1 MMQSTRH
8 LFATAVAAIALS
20 LCGSASAVSVTAA
33 GSGATGI
40 LTDLGQFDAGD
51 YLIVGS
57 GTADFLG
64 AGDGIARPDGL
75 PAIPVTNPQY
85 LYFNVAGSY
94 NAAGQFGPA
103 GPNARLGA
111 LIGTLSA
118 TPRSPADWFLI
129 GNLASVRLDTAGHI
143 YASVNDHYYDNN
155 VGAFNVTVQAV
166 PEPSEYMMLAAGLM
180 LFAAFSR
187 YRRNTRE
194 ASFAIVQP
202 LRLNKRQGA
211 GRGRAAG

>member
-1 MMQSTRH
+1 MQSTH
-8 LFATAVAAIALS
+8 SLFAATVAALALT
-20 LCGSASAVSVTAA
+20 LGGSASAVTVSAA
-33 GSGATGI
+33 GNGATGI
-40 LTDLGQFDAGD
+40 LTDLGQFQAGD
-51 YLIVGS
+51 YLLVGS

-64 AGDGIARPDGL
+64 AGDGIALPDGL
-75 PAIPVTNPQY
+75 PAVPVSNAQY
-85 LYFNVAGSY
+85 QYFNAGGSY
-94 NAAGQFGPA
+94 TAGGEFGPA
-103 GPNARLGA
+103 GPKARLGA

-129 GNLASVRLDTAGHI
+129 GNQASVRLDVSGHI

-155 VGAFNVTVQAV
+155 VGAFNVTVQTV
-166 PEPSEYMMLAAGLM
+166 PEPAEYMMLAAGLM

-202 LRLNKRQGA
+202 MRLIKRHGT
-211 GRGRAAG
+211 GKSRHPN